1 MAELFPQSRNE
12 SFRFAQAPLASAP
25 DREPFR
31 FAARKQTLRCSKD
44 RELPDP
50 SGLLRTGTVR
60 GPLSLM
66 QPCYRPLR
74 MAAP

>member
-12 SFRFAQAPLASAP
+12 SSRFAQAPLASAP

-60 GPLSLM
+60 GPGEAL
-66 QPCYRPLR
+66 PLC
-74 MAAP
+74 AFNDASVV